1 MIIAD
6 FVRAM
11 ENKDHRALSQCFSD
25 HCRLIDYCP
34 SSIGKENS
42 FIYGP
47 RAVDMFYHNRFVLR
61 SLSIHDPIIVD
72 ERTVNYYANYG
83 GPLVHVMATIDSY
96 DPKTGLIK
104 DMVIRPA

>member
-11 ENKDHRALSQCFSD
+11 ENQDHRALSRCFSD
-25 HCRLIDYCP
+25 ACRLIDYCP

-47 RAVDMFYHNRFVLR
+47 RAVDMFYHNRFVLDR
-61 SLSIHDPIIVD
+61 LAIHDPFIVD

-83 GPLVHVMATIDSY
+83 GPLVHVVANIDAY
-96 DPKTGLIK
+96 DPQTGLIK
-104 DMVIRPA
+104 EMVIRPA